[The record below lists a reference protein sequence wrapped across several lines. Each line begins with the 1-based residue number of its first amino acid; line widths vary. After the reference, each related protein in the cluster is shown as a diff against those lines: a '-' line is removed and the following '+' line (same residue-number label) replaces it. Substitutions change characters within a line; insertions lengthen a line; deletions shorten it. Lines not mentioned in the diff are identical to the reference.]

1 MATHRRSAEHRRPGT
16 VRASEVAS
24 DLPRLAALRILRAV
38 DDDDA
43 YAHLA
48 SGQILSSLH
57 LQGRD
62 AAFALNLAY
71 GVLRWRSL
79 VDAIWQS
86 CSQRE
91 QVDPDVQR
99 VLSMGTHQMLQMQV
113 PAHAAI
119 ATSVDL
125 IRTAGSPGA
134 AGFVNA
140 VLRAVQADDL
150 PGWLTRLDLGG
161 PDDLMGDLGKLALRW
176 SHPKWIVAAF
186 AAALGP
192 RMAELPALLAA
203 DNDPARPVLV
213 ALPGLATTLDLLEDP
228 RLAAGRLSPLA
239 AVLAQ
244 GRPDEVAAV
253 REGRAAVQDEGSQL
267 AALALS
273 RAPVDG
279 DDGAWLDLCAGPGGK
294 AAVLAGLA
302 MARSAQLTAV
312 EPHPSR
318 ARLLANRLAPFGQEV
333 GLALQGLAPEVLVG
347 DARQAPWGDRRFSR
361 VLVDAPCSGI
371 GALRRRPESRWRRL
385 ASDLTALVA
394 LQRELLLTAID
405 AAVPGGVVLYVT
417 CSPHPAETVEVI
429 DYALRMRQGGVL
441 PLATG
446 SLLPEVGLL
455 QSPTVQLWP
464 HEHGTDAMFMAA
476 IRVQ

>member
-1 MATHRRSAEHRRPGT
+1 MATYRRSAEHRRPGT

-48 SGQILSSLH
+48 SGQILTSLH

-150 PGWLTRLDLGG
+150 PGWLNRLDLGG
-161 PDDLMGDLGKLALRW
+161 PDDLIGDFGKLALRW
-176 SHPKWIVAAF
+176 SHPQWIVAAF

-192 RMAELPALLAA
+192 RVAELPALLAA

-213 ALPGLATTLDLLEDP
+213 ALPGLVTTLDLMEDP
-228 RLAAGRLSPLA
+228 RLSAGRLSPLA

-333 GLALQGLAPEVLVG
+333 GLALEGLAPEVLVG
-347 DARQAPWGDRRFSR
+347 DARQAPWGDRRFR
-361 VLVDAPCSGI
+361 RALVDAPCSGI
-371 GALRRRPESRWRRL
+371 GALRRRAR
-385 ASDLTALVA
+385 
-394 LQRELLLTAID
+394 
-405 AAVPGGVVLYVT
+405 G
-417 CSPHPAETVEVI
+417 
-429 DYALRMRQGGVL
+429 
-441 PLATG
+441 
-446 SLLPEVGLL
+446 
-455 QSPTVQLWP
+455 
-464 HEHGTDAMFMAA
+464 
-476 IRVQ
+476 